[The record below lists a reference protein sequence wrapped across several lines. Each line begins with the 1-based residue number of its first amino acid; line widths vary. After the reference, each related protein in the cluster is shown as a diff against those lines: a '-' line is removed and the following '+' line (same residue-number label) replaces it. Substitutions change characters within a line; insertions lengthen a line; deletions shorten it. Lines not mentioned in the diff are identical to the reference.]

1 MGSTVVSS
9 QPSSAASAER
19 PVAIRLEG
27 VTKRFPGSASD
38 AVTSLSLELR
48 EGEITVLVGPSG
60 CGKTTTLKMINRLV
74 EPTSGRIEVFGED
87 QSVLPAHELRRR
99 IGYVIQETGLFPHR
113 TIAQNI
119 ATVPKLLG
127 WPAARIRERV
137 AELAELVGLEP
148 EQLERYPAGLSGG
161 QRQRAG
167 VARALAADPP
177 ILLMDEPFGA
187 VDPVVRERLQDELLA
202 LQQSLHKTIV
212 FVTHDIEE
220 AMKLGDRVAILNVGG
235 ILAQFAS
242 PAQVLRRPADAFVEE
257 FLGRERGLRGLSLV
271 RVAEVPLERA
281 CELAPGTSCAAAREA
296 MDDADTDWALVLRD
310 ERCVGWL
317 ERSDV
322 ANGSGVVDVFTE
334 PLARWTE
341 PQQTLREALE
351 VALTSG
357 TAVAIVQDRGRYL
370 GVLSVERIAQR
381 LRAAL

>member
-1 MGSTVVSS
+1 VAFA
-9 QPSSAASAER
+9 QPADAAPTER

-38 AVTSLSLELR
+38 AVTSLSLELH

-74 EPTSGRIEVFGED
+74 EPTSGRIDVFGED
-87 QSVLPAHELRRR
+87 QATLPAHELRRR

-119 ATVPKLLG
+119 ATVPRLLG
-127 WPAARIRERV
+127 WPKKRIRERV
-137 AELAELVGLEP
+137 TELAELVGLAP
-148 EQLERYPAGLSGG
+148 DQLERYPAGLSGG

-177 ILLMDEPFGA
+177 VLLMDEPFGA
-187 VDPVVRERLQDELLA
+187 VDPVVRGRLQDELLA

-242 PAQVLRRPADAFVEE
+242 PAEMLRQPADEFVEE

-271 RVAEVPLERA
+271 RVTEVLLERP
-281 CELAPGTSCAAAREA
+281 CEVTPQTSCADALSA
-296 MDDADTDWALVLRD
+296 MDRARSDWALVLHD

-317 ERSDV
+317 DREGLAGKSGDV
-322 ANGSGVVDVFTE
+322 GGFTDPLTRWIE
-334 PLARWTE
+334 PR
-341 PQQTLREALE
+341 QTLREALE
-351 VALTSG
+351 VALASG
-357 TAVAIVQDRGRYL
+357 TGVAIVQDANRYL
-370 GVLSVERIAQR
+370 GVLSVERIARR
-381 LRAAL
+381 LRDAS

>member
-1 MGSTVVSS
+1 VASVQRT
-9 QPSSAASAER
+9 AAVDVER
-19 PVAIRLEG
+19 PVAIRFED
-27 VTKRFPGSASD
+27 VTKRFPGSSSD
-38 AVTSLSLELR
+38 AVSSLSLEIH
-48 EGEITVLVGPSG
+48 EGELTVLVGPSG

-74 EPTSGRIEVFGED
+74 EPTSGHIEVFGED
-87 QSVLPAHELRRR
+87 QSNLPAHELRRR

-113 TIAQNI
+113 TIAENI
-119 ATVPKLLG
+119 GTVPHLLG

-137 AELAELVGLEP
+137 TELAELVGLEP
-148 EQLERYPAGLSGG
+148 EQLERYPAALSGG

-187 VDPVVRERLQDELLA
+187 VDPVVRARLQDELLA
-202 LQQSLHKTIV
+202 LQQSLRKTIV

-242 PAQVLRRPADAFVEE
+242 PSEMLRRPADAFVEE

-271 RVAEVPLERA
+271 RVGEVELDRA
-281 CELAPGTSCAAAREA
+281 CEVAPDASCADALAA
-296 MDDADTDWALVLRD
+296 MDQAAADWAIVLRD

-317 ERSDV
+317 ERADLV
-322 ANGSGVVDVFTE
+322 GHHGEVGALAD

-341 PQQTLREALE
+341 PRQTLREALE
-351 VALTSG
+351 VALSSG
-357 TAVAIVQDRGRYL
+357 TGVAIVQQEGRYL
-370 GVLSVERIAQR
+370 GVLPIEQIAQR
-381 LRAAL
+381 LRDAS